1 MTTVIRG
8 LTLAFAVLL
17 FSLTTPS
24 QAKADPITAFIVTAA
39 SSIGVSAAVATFVVN
54 AVWTAAINW
63 AAGKLLGKNKASVQ
77 ERQASVLNLSLG
89 EQPRE
94 ALLGET
100 CTGGGLLDGFNY
112 GGRYGT
118 DWVAR
123 CVAVADHAV
132 DGLVG
137 YYVDDKFYAF
147 TANGLQSGFSNC
159 LDLEFV
165 NATAGGAA
173 PPARFLTAS
182 GGTWTAADK
191 LASVAHVWIA
201 YKYDDEVWT
210 QGHPAFRFVFRGL
223 RVYDP
228 RRDPA
233 FGYSGPNPQTWEN
246 RASHTFSR
254 NAALLRYAFQRGIY
268 AEGHHGEAQHL
279 LIGRGLSAEEAPA
292 DRIIAA
298 ANLCD
303 EMVDGKIR
311 YAASGVIRASDDF
324 ITVEEMFA
332 AAMAG
337 SIVQH
342 EGGVEVE
349 PGQAKAVVATITD
362 ADLVVGEP
370 RSFSDFLPDNDG
382 GRINSVVPRYVEPTQ
397 NWKDHAG
404 PVRRDLDDITEDG
417 GPREATLPLM
427 LVTNGGQA
435 DRCAE
440 ITRRLARLEKRA
452 SNVLPPEFC
461 GLEEGDWIAWQ
472 SARYHGGATVKY
484 RIESWALDEKWRMR
498 LALREIA
505 TSVFG
510 DAAAPGDE
518 SDPPV
523 VTDPLGP
530 VDLEGVTVSVIDEGG
545 LPALLFGW
553 DTPVD
558 AAIHAV
564 RAEVRVQGETVVSPT
579 RSGDIADGS
588 MVVTNGV
595 RTGRTLEA
603 RLVPIANTT
612 RDVDPSAWVTVVV
625 GSLMAD
631 DVSPTSP
638 VVVNVVE
645 QLYDETVARA
655 AAWADEEVRR
665 RAVRADAVDR
675 FEVLGEVNPVTR
687 ETVLRGEA
695 VATGAEGLLLE
706 DIADRTGAG
715 LTPWGEVAL
724 PLPNAISDDSGLLRR
739 ADGVGGVAGAMADRD
754 VVETSDVVARNI
766 TRLARYESAA
776 EVNFAA
782 ALAGPVLTPA
792 VLFPISIIATGEE
805 IVVDGTFLADI
816 RHSQDDFRLIIT
828 VQRQD
833 GVSAAVER
841 FRSTRKC
848 RAEAGD
854 GFITDWQPINFTDR
868 PAAGPVTYYI
878 RAHHT
883 FTIGGPG
890 AFISW
895 SRANVTFDF
904 REHLR

>member
-1 MTTVIRG
+1 MIRLARG

-17 FSLTTPS
+17 FSLTTPT
-24 QAKADPITAFIVTAA
+24 QAKADPITTVVVATLTQ
-39 SSIGVSAAVATFVVN
+39 IGVSAAVATFIVN
-54 AVWTAAINW
+54 AAWTAAFNW
-63 AAGKLLGKNKASVQ
+63 AAGKLLGRNKASVQ

-94 ALLGET
+94 ALIGET

-123 CVAVADHAV
+123 CVAVADHAL

-137 YYVDDKFYAF
+137 YYVDDRYYAF

-159 LDLEFV
+159 LDLQFV

-182 GGTWTAADK
+182 GGSWTAADK

-210 QGHPAFRFVFRGL
+210 QGHPSFRFVFRGL

-228 RRDPA
+228 RKDPA
-233 FGYSGPNPQTWEN
+233 LGYTGPNPQTWEN
-246 RASHTFSR
+246 RASHTYTR

-268 AEGHHGEAQHL
+268 AEGHHGEAPHL
-279 LIGRGLSAEEAPA
+279 LIGRGLSAEEAPP

-303 EMVDGKIR
+303 EIVDGKIR

-324 ITVEEMFA
+324 IVVEEMFA

-382 GRINSVVPRYVEPTQ
+382 GRINSVIPRYVEPAQ

-404 PVRRDLDDITEDG
+404 PIRRDLDDITEDG

-427 LVTNGGQA
+427 LVTNGTQA

-452 SNVLPPEFC
+452 NNVLPPEFS

-472 SARYHGGATVKY
+472 SARYHNGGTVKY

-523 VTDPLGP
+523 VTDPLNA
-530 VDLEGVTVSVIDEGG
+530 VDLEGVTVNAATLGGQPAIRFTWSV
-545 LPALLFGW
+545 
-553 DTPVD
+553 PVD
-558 AAIHAV
+558 SAV
-564 RAEVRVQGETVVSPT
+564 RGIRAEVRQQGSTDIAPTVV
-579 RSGDIADGS
+579 GDLAAGVV
-588 MVVTNGV
+588 VVTNGV
-595 RTGRTLEA
+595 AGGVIMEG
-603 RLVPIANTT
+603 RLVPVVDPT
-612 RDVDPSAWVTVVV
+612 RAAVASPWVAVSTDTLVVDVD
-625 GSLMAD
+625 
-631 DVSPTSP
+631 PTSP
-638 VVVNVVE
+638 VIGDTVDQLAREAYERFMAGSIEHDRRRVSHADVRRLIEVIGAVDPVTGEVILNGVNIRATPDGPTLDQFVDQETVSALAEALGALAGKEKIGVGDVEVGAVNQLDGFTDAGPFALTANTWTKVGSVNVT
-645 QLYDETVARA
+645 TVAGEKVGVVGKVGWAMASATGSNTFEVELRRA
-655 AAWADEEVRR
+655 AAVLDAASVANTQAGVYLPAGLAPLTASETPGAGTHDYDVW
-665 RAVRADAVDR
+665 VRATWA
-675 FEVLGEVNPVTR
+675 
-687 ETVLRGEA
+687 
-695 VATGAEGLLLE
+695 ATASRLSLSL
-706 DIADRTGAG
+706 ITGRSAG
-715 LTPWGEVAL
+715 
-724 PLPNAISDDSGLLRR
+724 
-739 ADGVGGVAGAMADRD
+739 
-754 VVETSDVVARNI
+754 
-766 TRLARYESAA
+766 
-776 EVNFAA
+776 
-782 ALAGPVLTPA
+782 
-792 VLFPISIIATGEE
+792 
-805 IVVDGTFLADI
+805 
-816 RHSQDDFRLIIT
+816 
-828 VQRQD
+828 
-833 GVSAAVER
+833 
-841 FRSTRKC
+841 
-848 RAEAGD
+848 
-854 GFITDWQPINFTDR
+854 
-868 PAAGPVTYYI
+868 
-878 RAHHT
+878 
-883 FTIGGPG
+883 
-890 AFISW
+890 
-895 SRANVTFDF
+895 
-904 REHLR
+904 